1 MKVPFVDLKAQYEFI
16 KEEIDGAIQE
26 VVKSSDFVLGEEVR
40 LFENEF
46 ASYCGVRFGVGV
58 GSGTDALF
66 LALEAFDIGPGDEV
80 ITVPNTFIATAEA
93 ICRTGATPVFVDID
107 PKTYTMDPQKLQ
119 ECLETRL
126 KPQTSNLKRRPKAII
141 PVHLYGLSADMDP
154 INEMAGEYGLK
165 VIEDA
170 CQAHGTE
177 YKGRKTGSLG
187 DAACFSFYPSKN
199 LGAFGDGGMIVTN
212 DKLIWRKARMLRD
225 HGQSFKNIHRF
236 IGSNSRLD
244 SIQAA
249 VLRAKLKRLDE
260 WNEARR
266 NNAKMYHELLADVGS
281 LVLPKEVEYAKHV
294 YHIYAIRI
302 QERDP
307 LITLLAKKDIHCKIH
322 YPVPVHLQ
330 KACRSLRLQKGD
342 LPVAE
347 KCAEELV
354 SLPMFP
360 ELTREQI
367 EHVVASIGE
376 FLHPGDEYQNSSR
389 QWVAT
394 LPAGKLA
401 KSSSVG
407 LNRSVVKHT

>member
-16 KEEIDGAIQE
+16 KEEIDGAIQQ

-46 ASYCGVRFGVGV
+46 ASYCGVQFGVGV

-66 LALEAFDIGPGDEV
+66 LALQAFDIGPGDEV
-80 ITVPNTFIATAEA
+80 ITVPNTFIATTEA

-141 PVHLYGLSADMDP
+141 PVHLYGLPADMDA
-154 INEMAGEYGLK
+154 INEIAREYGLK

-170 CQAHGTE
+170 CQAHGAE
-177 YKGRKTGSLG
+177 YKGKKTGSLG

-212 DKLIWRKARMLRD
+212 DKLIWRKARMLGD
-225 HGQSFKNIHRF
+225 HGQSSKNIHRF

-266 NNAKMYHELLADVGS
+266 NNAKMYDELLADVGG
-281 LVLPKEVEYAKHV
+281 LVLPNEVEYAKHV

-302 QERDP
+302 QERDA
-307 LITLLAKKDIHCKIH
+307 LISLLAKKDIHCGIH

-330 KACRSLRLQKGD
+330 KACRFPELKNGSF
-342 LPVAE
+342 PVTE

-367 EHVVASIGE
+367 EHVVASISE
-376 FLHPGDEYQNSSR
+376 FLRPGEEYQSSSR
-389 QWVAT
+389 QWFTA
-394 LPAGKLA
+394 LPHV
-401 KSSSVG
+401 S
-407 LNRSVVKHT
+407 